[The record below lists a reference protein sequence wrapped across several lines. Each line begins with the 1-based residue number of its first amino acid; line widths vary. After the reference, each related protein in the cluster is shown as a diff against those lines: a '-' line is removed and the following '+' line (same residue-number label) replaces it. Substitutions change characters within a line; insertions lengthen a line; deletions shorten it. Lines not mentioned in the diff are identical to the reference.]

1 MLYDWGYIKAH
12 QNKLYKCT
20 YTDSINMFYKL
31 SFEYQ
36 INNRNSTSYTYMDS
50 LF

>member
-1 MLYDWGYIKAH
+1 MLYDWGDIKAH

-20 YTDSINMFYKL
+20 YTDSIYKL

-36 INNRNSTSYTYMDS
+36 IYNRNLTSYTYMNS

>member
-20 YTDSINMFYKL
+20 YTDSIYVLQVKL
-31 SFEYQ
+31 WISN
-36 INNRNSTSYTYMDS
+36 I
-50 LF
+50 

>member
-20 YTDSINMFYKL
+20 YTDSIFYKL

-36 INNRNSTSYTYMDS
+36 IYNRNSTSYRYMDS